1 MTSLKLNVMPSSHP
15 VRKEVRRFHPNR
27 QKIIQVEINKLLA
40 VGFIKEVKCLDWL
53 TNVVVIPKKDGKW
66 RVCVDYTNLKD
77 AYPNDSFPLPRI
89 DLIVDSTTSHGMLSF
104 LDAFSRYH
112 QIPMFQPDEDKTT
125 FVTPHG
131 LYCYKVMSFGL
142 KNVGATYK
150 RLMTKI
156 FKPLI
161 GRTVEV
167 YIDDIVVKNETQ
179 AEHVQHLEEAF
190 CLMRA
195 YNMKLNLA
203 KLAFDINARKFI
215 GFMVTQRGIEVN
227 PAQIKVVLVTPTPS
241 NKKKLQRLTSCLT
254 ALGCFHSSFHRQAGT
269 FLPHAQGSKHIRLN
283 RWMQASI
290 WSSQALPHWTTH
302 SKQS

>member
-1 MTSLKLNVMPSSHP
+1 
-15 VRKEVRRFHPNR
+15 
-27 QKIIQVEINKLLA
+27 
-40 VGFIKEVKCLDWL
+40 
-53 TNVVVIPKKDGKW
+53 
-66 RVCVDYTNLKD
+66 
-77 AYPNDSFPLPRI
+77 
-89 DLIVDSTTSHGMLSF
+89 
-104 LDAFSRYH
+104 
-112 QIPMFQPDEDKTT
+112 MFQLDENKTT

-167 YIDDIVVKNETQ
+167 CIDDIVVKNETQ

-190 CLMRA
+190 RLMWA

-203 KLAFDINARKFI
+203 KWAFGISARKFL

-227 PAQIKVVLVTPTPS
+227 PTQIKVVLITLTPS
-241 NKKKLQRLTSCLT
+241 NKKKLQRLTSRLA
-254 ALGCFHSSFHRQAGT
+254 ALGCFIARFTGKFRPFFLMLKEANTFDWTNEYKQAFEVVKRYLIEPPILSSPKSREQLYMYLVVSDYAVSIVLFQ
-269 FLPHAQGSKHIRLN
+269 HI
-283 RWMQASI
+283 QY
-290 WSSQALPHWTTH
+290 
-302 SKQS
+302 KE